1 MRDVIIIGGGPAG
14 YSAALYSARAGL
26 DTLVLEK
33 LAPGGQMA
41 TTLSME
47 NYPGFE
53 EPISGP
59 DLALRMENQARK
71 FGAVVEYDTVMEFL
85 PDSDIKTVKTQKSIH
100 QCKAVILCMGA
111 VPKKLGVPGE
121 DFFKGSGVSYCAVC
135 DGALFRSRTVAVV
148 GGGDTAAENAIY
160 LSRFCPKVWLI
171 HRRDRLRASR
181 ALQKELFNN
190 KNIEFIWNSS
200 VEEIHGRYSV
210 TGITVK
216 DLKTGSIRVMDVEG
230 LFVSI
235 GLTPSTSLV
244 EGKVSLDADGYI
256 ITDERM
262 QTDIPG
268 VFAAGD
274 IRSKVLRQVITA
286 ASDGAVAAHSAEHYI
301 IDKLEDDQLYNV

>member
-1 MRDVIIIGGGPAG
+1 MSKVRDVIIIGGGPAG
-14 YSAALYSARAGL
+14 YTAALYSARAGL

-71 FGAVVEYDTVMEFL
+71 FGAVVEYDTVTEIIT
-85 PDSDIKTVKTQKSIH
+85 DSEIKTVKTLKNIYT
-100 QCKAVILCMGA
+100 CKTVILCMGA
-111 VPKKLGVPGE
+111 SPKKLGIPRE
-121 DFFKGSGVSYCAVC
+121 DPLRGSGVSYCAVC
-135 DGALFRSRTVAVV
+135 DGALFRGREVAVV
-148 GGGDTAAENAIY
+148 GGGDTAAENAVY

-171 HRRDRLRASR
+171 HRRDSLRATKV
-181 ALQKELFNN
+181 LQKELFSI
-190 KNIEFIWNSS
+190 KNIEFIWDSV
-200 VEEIHGRYSV
+200 VEELHGQFALE
-210 TGITVK
+210 GITVR
-216 DLKTGSIRVMDVEG
+216 DLKTGNRRKLDVEG
-230 LFVSI
+230 LFISI

-244 EGKVSLDADGYI
+244 EGKVALDPDGYV

-262 QTDIPG
+262 RTNVPG

-274 IRSKVLRQVITA
+274 IRSKILRQVITA
-286 ASDGAVAAHSAEHYI
+286 AADGAVAAHSAEQYI
-301 IDKLEDDQLYNV
+301 NDVFGG

>member
-1 MRDVIIIGGGPAG
+1 MSKVRDVIIIGGGPAG
-14 YSAALYSARAGL
+14 YTAALYSARAGL

-71 FGAVVEYDTVMEFL
+71 FGAVVEYDTVTEIIT
-85 PDSDIKTVKTQKSIH
+85 DGEIKTVKALKNIYT
-100 QCKAVILCMGA
+100 CKAVILCMGA
-111 VPKKLGVPGE
+111 SPKKLGIPRE
-121 DFFKGSGVSYCAVC
+121 DPLRGSGVSYCAVC
-135 DGALFRSRTVAVV
+135 DGALFRGREVAVV
-148 GGGDTAAENAIY
+148 GGGDTAAENAVY

-171 HRRDRLRASR
+171 HRRDSLRATKV
-181 ALQKELFNN
+181 LQKELFSI
-190 KNIEFIWNSS
+190 KNIEFVWDSV
-200 VEEIHGRYSV
+200 VEELHGQFALE
-210 TGITVK
+210 GITVR
-216 DLKTGSIRVMDVEG
+216 DLKTGNRRKLDVEG
-230 LFVSI
+230 LFISI

-244 EGKVSLDADGYI
+244 EGKVALDPDGYV

-262 QTDIPG
+262 RTNVPG

-286 ASDGAVAAHSAEHYI
+286 AADGAVAAHSAEQYI
-301 IDKLEDDQLYNV
+301 NDVFGG